1 MRAAGASG
9 LGGADCQV
17 ITVLAEEVPGLGRPL
32 AAWYKVAIPHAEQ
45 AYAEHPLFGERKK

>member
-1 MRAAGASG
+1 
-9 LGGADCQV
+9 V